1 MRLVFLDIDGVLNNF
16 ASIAESV
23 RILPEK
29 VLLIQHL
36 VNRTDAKVVISSS
49 WKNDLT
55 LKELKIVLGRAGLST
70 MGTIIGVTPSY
81 QASRGGE
88 IDRYIR
94 ENHFG
99 ATKDTGEEDRFVIID
114 DDDSGILEY
123 QEPFFVKTHMKFG
136 VTYHDIERAYNI
148 LTSKV

>member
-1 MRLVFLDIDGVLNNF
+1 LVFLDIDGVLNNF
-16 ASIAESV
+16 ASLAESV
-23 RILPEK
+23 RLLPEK
-29 VLLIQHL
+29 ALLIQQL
-36 VNRTDAKVVISSS
+36 VNRTDAKIIISSS
-49 WKNDLT
+49 WKNDLS

-94 ENHFG
+94 ENNFG
-99 ATKDTGEEDRFVIID
+99 ATRDSGEEDRFVIID
-114 DDDSGILEY
+114 DDYDGILEY
-123 QEPFFVKTHMKFG
+123 QEPFFVQTNMKFG
-136 VTYHDIERAYNI
+136 VTYYDIELAYNI